1 MKAEGGEI
9 MEEGIRFIK
18 HSIVEQPV
26 WKKLFVESNM
36 PEKLSP
42 LKELSRNL
50 WWVWNNEARELF
62 QLIDATIWEE
72 CEHNPILL
80 LEKVSY
86 QRFQELEEDVSFM
99 LKMSHVS
106 NLLHKYLANRKTLSG
121 PSIAYFSMEY
131 GLHDSLKIFSGG
143 LGILA
148 GDYLK
153 EASDSKVNLTGVGLL
168 YRYGYFRQNIS
179 IAGEQM
185 SNYDPQ
191 QFSKIP
197 VLPAIDENG
206 EWISVQ
212 VEFPGR
218 TLTARVW
225 QVNIGS
231 VKLFLLD
238 ADFDGNADEDRF
250 VTHHLYGGD
259 NENRLKQEML
269 LGLGGI
275 RALKKLGIL
284 ADIYHCNEGH
294 AAMIGLER
302 IKDFVE
308 EKSLKYAEAKEVV
321 RASTLFT
328 THTPVP
334 AGHDSFHQDLFRRY
348 MEKYP
353 SRVDIS
359 WDEFLGL
366 GKANAF
372 EDHFNMSYLACNLSQ
387 GINGVSWL
395 HGEVSKEILR
405 PLYEGYLTEEI
416 EIGYVTNGVHYS
428 TWVAKE
434 WKDIHQKYFGDKFP
448 EEQLDFDVW
457 DHIYKIPD
465 EEIWNVKQNLRL
477 KTIGYIRQRFTDSW
491 IQRHENPK
499 QINEVLGKLNPYA
512 LTIGFARRFA
522 TYKRAHLLFR
532 NLDRLS
538 KLVNDPARPVQFIF
552 AGKAHPAD
560 KAGQDLIKY
569 IVEISKRPE
578 FIGKILF
585 VQNYDMNLAKTM
597 LQGVDIWMNTP
608 TRPLEA
614 SGTSGEKGVMN
625 GTIHFSVLDGWW
637 VEGYKKDAGWAL
649 PQENSYEVGELQDE
663 LDAETIYNIFEE
675 EILPA
680 FYTRNIKGIPEKWV
694 SYIKNTFAQVAPHF
708 TTARMM
714 RDYQERFYN
723 PQAIRSAR
731 LIGSDYAI
739 AKEIAQWKF
748 GVSSVWDQIEVKE
761 VQITDGI
768 TNVLKIGEEYP
779 AKVVVDLKGLRPEDV
794 GVEMVITENEDDNPT
809 ALVDSLQFSIEKIE
823 DALVTYSLNLQL
835 MNSGA
840 YSYAIRIYPNHP
852 ELPHR
857 QDFHYLKW
865 VQ

>member
-1 MKAEGGEI
+1 M
-9 MEEGIRFIK
+9 
-18 HSIVEQPV
+18 EQPI
-26 WKKLFVESNM
+26 WKKLFVESNI
-36 PEKLSP
+36 PEKLTP

-50 WWVWNNEARELF
+50 WWVWNTEARELF
-62 QLIDATIWEE
+62 QFIDAEIWEE

-80 LEKVSY
+80 LEEVNY
-86 QRFQELEEDVSFM
+86 QRFLELENDEEF
-99 LKMSHVS
+99 LFKMNHVS
-106 NLLHKYLANRKTLSG
+106 SLLHKYLDERKAPVGTSV
-121 PSIAYFSMEY
+121 AYFSMEY

-153 EASDSKVNLTGVGLL
+153 EASDSKVNLVGVGLL

-179 IAGEQM
+179 INGEQL
-185 SNYDPQ
+185 SNYDAQ

-197 VLPAIDENG
+197 VQPAYDKDGN
-206 EWISVQ
+206 WIQVQ
-212 VEFPGR
+212 VEYPGR
-218 TLTARVW
+218 ELQAHVW

-238 ADFDGNADEDRF
+238 TDFDANSDEDRF

-269 LGLGGI
+269 LGLGGM
-275 RALKKLGIL
+275 RALKKLGYEM
-284 ADIYHCNEGH
+284 DIYHCNEGH

-302 IKDFVE
+302 MADLILDKG
-308 EKSLKYAEAKEVV
+308 LKYAEAKEVV

-334 AGHDSFHQDLFRRY
+334 AGHDAFYQDMFKHY
-348 MEKYP
+348 MYWYPEKIG
-353 SRVDIS
+353 IS
-359 WDEFLGL
+359 WDEFVNL
-366 GKANAF
+366 GKANPF
-372 EDHFNMSYLACNLSQ
+372 EDHFNMSYLACNMSQ
-387 GINGVSWL
+387 GINGVSML
-395 HGEVSKEILR
+395 HGEVSKDVLS
-405 PLYEGYLTEEI
+405 PLYDGFLPEEL
-416 EIGYVTNGVHYS
+416 EVGYVTNGVHYA
-428 TWVAKE
+428 TWAAKE
-434 WKDIHQKYFGDKFP
+434 WKEIHQKYFGKNFT
-448 EEQLDFDVW
+448 ENQLDFDLW
-457 DHIYKIPD
+457 ERIYKIPD
-465 EEIWNVKQNLRL
+465 EEIWNLKQNMRL
-477 KTIGYIRQRFTDSW
+477 KTIGYIKQRFTSSW
-491 IQRHENPK
+491 ITRHENPK
-499 QINEVLGKLNPYA
+499 LISEVLGKLNPYA

-532 NLDRLS
+532 NLDRLA

-560 KAGQDLIKY
+560 KAGQDLIKH
-569 IVEISKRPE
+569 IIEISKRPE

-585 VQNYDMNLAKTM
+585 VQNYDMNLAKMM

-637 VEGYKKDAGWAL
+637 VEGYKKEAGWAL
-649 PQENSYEVGELQDE
+649 PQENAYDSNDLQDE

-680 FYTRNIKGIPEKWV
+680 FYDRNMNGIPEKWV
-694 SYIKNTFAQVAPHF
+694 SYIKNTFAQVAPNF
-708 TTARMM
+708 TTARMIK
-714 RDYQERFYN
+714 DYQDRFYT
-723 PQAIRSAR
+723 PQAERSAR
-731 LIGSDYAI
+731 LVASDYKL
-739 AKEIAQWKF
+739 AKEIAVWKSV
-748 GVSSVWDQIEVKE
+748 VSSVWDQIEVKN

-768 TNVLKIGEEYP
+768 TNVLKIGEVYP
-779 AKVVVDLKGLRPEDV
+779 ARVVVDIKSLKPEDLS
-794 GVEMVITENEDDNPT
+794 VEMVITENSKDNRPE
-809 ALVDSLQFSIEKIE
+809 LIECLPFVVEKSEGQVI
-823 DALVTYSLNLQL
+823 TYKLELNL
-835 MNSGA
+835 MNAGA
-840 YSYAIRIYPNHP
+840 FGYAIRIVPNHP

-857 QDFHYLKW
+857 QDFRYLKW

>member
-1 MKAEGGEI
+1 

-26 WKKLFVESNM
+26 WKKLFVESNI

-62 QLIDATIWEE
+62 QLIDAEIWEE

-86 QRFQELEEDVSFM
+86 QRFQKLEEDESFM
-99 LKMSHVS
+99 LKMYFVS
-106 NLLHKYLANRKTLSG
+106 NLLHKYLDNRKTLKG

-197 VLPAIDENG
+197 VLPAFDENG
-206 EWISVQ
+206 EWVSVQ

-225 QVNIGS
+225 QVIIGS

-275 RALKKLGIL
+275 RALKKLGVVS
-284 ADIYHCNEGH
+284 DIYHCNEGH

-302 IKDFVE
+302 IKDLVE
-308 EKSLKYAEAKEVV
+308 EKSLKYAEAKEVI

-334 AGHDSFHQDLFRRY
+334 AGHDSFHQDLLRRY

-405 PLYEGYLTEEI
+405 PLYEGYLPEEI

-448 EEQLDFDVW
+448 EEQLDFEVW

-477 KTIGYIRQRFTDSW
+477 KTIGYIKQRFTDSW

-499 QINEVLGKLNPYA
+499 QINEVLNKLNPYA

-585 VQNYDMNLAKTM
+585 VQNYDMNLAKMM

-680 FYTRNIKGIPEKWV
+680 FYARNIKGIPEKWV

-731 LIGSDYAI
+731 LINSDYAI

-748 GVSSVWDQIEVKE
+748 KVSSVWDQIEVKE

-779 AKVVVDLKGLRPEDV
+779 ARVVVDLKGLNPEDV

-823 DALVTYSLNLQL
+823 ESIVTYELNLQL

-840 YSYAIRIYPNHP
+840 YGYAIRLYPKHP

>member
-1 MKAEGGEI
+1 M
-9 MEEGIRFIK
+9 
-18 HSIVEQPV
+18 EQPI
-26 WKKLFVESNM
+26 WKKLFVESNI
-36 PEKLSP
+36 PEKLTP
-42 LKELSRNL
+42 LKEISRNL
-50 WWVWNNEARELF
+50 WWVWNTEARELF
-62 QLIDATIWEE
+62 QYIDAEIWEE
-72 CEHNPILL
+72 CEHNPIVLL
-80 LEKVSY
+80 DEVNY
-86 QRFQELEEDVSFM
+86 QRFIELENDEEFL
-99 LKMSHVS
+99 LKMNHVS
-106 NLLHKYLANRKTLSG
+106 SSLHKYLNDRKALQG

-153 EASDSKVNLTGVGLL
+153 EASDSKVDLVGVGLL

-179 IAGEQM
+179 ITGEQL
-185 SNYDPQ
+185 SNYDAQ

-197 VLPAIDENG
+197 VQPAYDADGN
-206 EWISVQ
+206 WIHVQ
-212 VEFPGR
+212 VEYPGR
-218 TLTARVW
+218 EVSARVW
-225 QVNIGS
+225 QVFIGS

-238 ADFDGNADEDRF
+238 ADFEANSDEDRF

-269 LGLGGI
+269 LGLGGM
-275 RALKKLGIL
+275 RALKKLGYEM
-284 ADIYHCNEGH
+284 DIYHCNEGH

-302 IKDFVE
+302 MADFVS
-308 EKSLKYAEAKEVV
+308 EKGLTYTEAKEVV
-321 RASTLFT
+321 RVSTLFT

-334 AGHDSFHQDLFRRY
+334 AGHDSFYQDMFKHY
-348 MEKYP
+348 MGKYP
-353 SRVDIS
+353 DKVRIT
-359 WDEFLGL
+359 WDEFCNL
-366 GKANAF
+366 GKANPY

-387 GINGVSWL
+387 GINGVSML
-395 HGEVSKEILR
+395 HGEVSKEVLS
-405 PLYEGYLTEEI
+405 PLYEGFLPEEL
-416 EIGYVTNGVHYS
+416 EVGYVTNGVHYA
-428 TWVAKE
+428 TWAAKE
-434 WKDIHQKYFGDKFP
+434 WKEMHQKYFGKAFI
-448 EEQLDFDVW
+448 ENQLDFDLW
-457 DHIYKIPD
+457 DKIYKIPD
-465 EEIWNVKQNLRL
+465 EEIWNLKQSMRL
-477 KTIGYIRQRFTDSW
+477 KTIGYIKQRFTNSW
-491 IQRHENPK
+491 IKRHENPK
-499 QINEVLGKLNPYA
+499 MITEVLGKLNPYA

-560 KAGQDLIKY
+560 KAGQDLIKH

-578 FIGKILF
+578 FVGKILF
-585 VQNYDMNLAKTM
+585 VQNYDMNLAKMM

-649 PQENSYEVGELQDE
+649 PQENAYEINDLQDE

-680 FYTRNIKGIPEKWV
+680 FYDRNISGIPEKWV
-694 SYIKNTFAQVAPHF
+694 SYIKNTFAQVSPNF
-708 TTARMM
+708 TTARMI
-714 RDYQERFYN
+714 RDYQERFYK
-723 PQAIRSAR
+723 PQAERSAR
-731 LIGSDYAI
+731 LIASEYKL
-739 AKEIAQWKF
+739 AKEIAIWKSA
-748 GVSSVWDQIEVKE
+748 VAAAWNQIEVKN

-768 TNVLKIGEEYP
+768 TNVLKIGEVYP
-779 AKVVVDLKGLRPEDV
+779 ARVVIDIKSLKPEDLC
-794 GVEMVITENEDDNPT
+794 VEMVITENGKESWPDLIECLPFT
-809 ALVDSLQFSIEKIE
+809 IEKAEGQII
-823 DALVTYSLNLQL
+823 TYKLDLNL
-835 MNSGA
+835 MNAGA
-840 YSYAIRIYPNHP
+840 FGYAIRIVPNHP